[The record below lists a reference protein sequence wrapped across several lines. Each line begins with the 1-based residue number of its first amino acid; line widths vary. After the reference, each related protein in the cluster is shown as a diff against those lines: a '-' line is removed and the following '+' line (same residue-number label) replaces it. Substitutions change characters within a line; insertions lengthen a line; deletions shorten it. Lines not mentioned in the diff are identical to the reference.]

1 VNPQQ
6 QTTPTA
12 QYPQMGQLPG
22 PLSQLATTGA
32 NWLQGQIG
40 QQGPA
45 YQGAM
50 AAPLSSGQV
59 AQVAGA
65 GQLAGPWMSTA
76 APAAQTVNQF
86 LQGGMNPYTG
96 QAGQTPQAI
105 TDILGGSTMP
115 GQSPYI
121 QGVLGQLGQQ
131 EAQDIQNIRST
142 YGMGPGVNAA
152 LGNMQG
158 NIMANYA
165 NQAMAQLLNQQNVAA
180 GQQLQAAPMA
190 IQQQQVPY
198 QAYQQMQQNQL
209 AALNPAM
216 AMPQQALAQ
225 LGGAGATQQQ
235 AMQNYLTAAYQDW
248 LRQQQ
253 QPWQAAGLATPLME
267 QAFKPIGQ
275 ETTTYPSI
283 MSQLF
288 SGAAQ
293 AAAGGAFG

>member
-1 VNPQQ
+1 MRSPPNMERQPRSNRVPSRAADSGDIVNPQT
-6 QTTPTA
+6 QTVPTS
-12 QYPQMGQLPG
+12 QYPQMGQLPPG
-22 PLSQLATTGA
+22 LSNLATAGT

-40 QQGPA
+40 QQAPG
-45 YQGAM
+45 YQQAM

-59 AQVAGA
+59 AQIAGA
-65 GQLAGPWMSTA
+65 SQLAGPWMGTA

-86 LQGGMNPYTG
+86 LQGGLNPYTG
-96 QAGQTPQAI
+96 TAAQTPQAI

-152 LGNMQG
+152 LGQMQG

-180 GQQLQAAPMA
+180 GQQLQAAP
-190 IQQQQVPY
+190 IQIGQQQVPY
-198 QAYQQMQQNQL
+198 QAYQQMQANQL
-209 AALNPAM
+209 AALSPAM
-216 AMPQQALAQ
+216 QMPQQALAQ
-225 LGGAGATQQQ
+225 LGGAGGTQQQ

-248 LRQQQ
+248 LRQQGG
-253 QPWQAAGLATPLME
+253 PWQAAATALPLLVLE
-267 QAFKPIGQ
+267 
-275 ETTTYPSI
+275 
-283 MSQLF
+283 
-288 SGAAQ
+288 
-293 AAAGGAFG
+293 

>member
-1 VNPQQ
+1 
-6 QTTPTA
+6 
-12 QYPQMGQLPG
+12 MGQLPG

-40 QQGPA
+40 QPGPA

-76 APAAQTVNQF
+76 APTAQATNQ
-86 LQGGMNPYTG
+86 LLSGQMNPYTG
-96 QAGQTPQAI
+96 MASQTPQAI
-105 TDILGGSTMP
+105 QNILGGSTMP

-131 EAQDIQNIRST
+131 EAQDIQGLHST
-142 YGMGPGVNAA
+142 YGAGPGVNAA
-152 LGNMQG
+152 LGQMQG

-165 NQAMAQLLNQQNVAA
+165 NQAMAQLLAQQNAA
-180 GQQLQAAPMA
+180 TQQQLQAAPIA
-190 IQQQQVPY
+190 IGQQQVPY
-198 QAYQQMQQNQL
+198 QAYQQAQAAQQ
-209 AALNPAM
+209 AALPYGA
-216 AMPQQALAQ
+216 ALPQQALAQ
-225 LGGAGATQQQ
+225 LGTAGGTQQQ

-253 QPWQAAGLATPLME
+253 QPYTAMGLANPLIQ
-267 QAFKPIGQ
+267 QAFSPIGQ
-275 ETTTYPSI
+275 QTTTYPSV

-288 SGAAQ
+288 SGAAS
-293 AAAGGAFG
+293 ALGGYYGL